1 MSLAARL
8 RRARA
13 RAPPPSV
20 PPAPLT
26 VIVGATL
33 VDAGGKAPLE
43 DAIVVLRD
51 GRIEAVGDRAHTAIP
66 KGAAL
71 VDGRRAWVVP
81 APAAPGKDVRPRSSR
96 CSRGA
101 EPRIRAGQPAHLALL
116 SGDPPQGE
124 GRDQKRSWAAGA
136 PARD

>member
-1 MSLAARL
+1 MTLAAAVFTVL
-8 RRARA
+8 SFVLAFGA
-13 RAPPPSV
+13 A
-20 PPAPLT
+20 PAPLT

-51 GRIEAVGDRAHTAIP
+51 GRIEAVGDRAHTPIP

-71 VDGRRAWVVP
+71 VDGRRAWVAP
-81 APAAPGKDVRPRSSR
+81 APAAPGKDVTAEIVALLA
-96 CSRGA
+96 GA

-116 SGDPPQGE
+116 SGDPRK
-124 GRDQKRSWAAGA
+124 GRVEVKRRWAAGA
-136 PARD
+136 LQP